1 MLWVR
6 KNSRIFVVVN
16 LIVSRQLTQE
26 GLETEGATLQH
37 LSTCL
42 GRGIKHFSDKLHH
55 ASKAE
60 FQDHPSAGRFVNFFL
75 SDPIISLASN
85 EDTLD
90 PGTVIFSLYPSSS

>member
-1 MLWVR
+1 MPPLAFALTFKAV
-6 KNSRIFVVVN
+6 
-16 LIVSRQLTQE
+16 IVIPADQSLPKF
-26 GLETEGATLQH
+26 TEGATLQH

-85 EDTLD
+85 EDALD
-90 PGTVIFSLYPSSS
+90 PGAVIFSLYPSSS